1 MPSPQQKRADVDPE
15 SALGGGVVAAI
26 VVGMRLAERFSDKR
40 NPKHNGNGLASK
52 LAVNEEKLE
61 ALSDRVDDVS
71 EKTREALSNTYEI
84 IRRMDIKDA
93 VERYRRERDD
103 TRQDQRT

>member
-1 MPSPQQKRADVDPE
+1 MDPE
-15 SALGGGVVAAI
+15 SVASGGIVAA
-26 VVGMRLAERFSDKR
+26 VLVGMRLAERFSDKR

-71 EKTREALSNTYEI
+71 NKTREALSNTYEI

-93 VERYRRERDD
+93 VEKDRRDRDD
-103 TRQDQRT
+103 SGKD

>member
-1 MPSPQQKRADVDPE
+1 MDPE
-15 SALGGGVVAAI
+15 SAGGGGIVAAI

-40 NPKHNGNGLASK
+40 NPSHNGNGLSSK
-52 LAVNEEKLE
+52 LAVHEEKLE
-61 ALSDRVDDVS
+61 GLSDRVDDVS

-93 VERYRRERDD
+93 VEKDLRDRDD
-103 TRQDQRT
+103 SGKD

>member
-1 MPSPQQKRADVDPE
+1 MDPE
-15 SALGGGVVAAI
+15 SVASGGIVAA
-26 VVGMRLAERFSDKR
+26 VLVGLRLAERFNDRR

-52 LAVNEEKLE
+52 LAVNEEKIE
-61 ALSDRVDDVS
+61 ALSDRVTDVS

-93 VERYRRERDD
+93 VERDRRERDHS
-103 TRQDQRT
+103 RQD